1 MMFAF
6 SAVGGA
12 VAPAGGAG
20 ADMARGRIGWIGRF
34 VATALVAGAAGLV
47 AAQAAAPRVDVL
59 VLDGMIS
66 PATAEFFS
74 RGLARAQS
82 DGAELVVLELDTP
95 GGLDTSMR
103 AIIKEI
109 LSSTVPV
116 ATWVGPNGARAASA
130 GTYILYA
137 SHIAAMAPASNLG
150 AATPVAIG
158 AGTPEAPS
166 PSQPGPSGHP
176 GSAPGPIDTMHEK
189 VVNDAAAFLRS
200 LAQLRGRNAEFA
212 ERAVRRAQSMS
223 AQEAL
228 RAGVIDL
235 IAKDID
241 DLLRQLNG
249 REITI
254 GASKVRLTLGD
265 AQVVT
270 THPDWRTGVLAL
282 LSNPTLALVLMMLGV
297 YGLFVEVVH
306 PGAAVPGV
314 AGAICLLLGLYALHL
329 LPVNWTGVALI
340 LLGAALMI
348 AEVFLPTFGVVG
360 IGGIVA
366 LVVGG
371 MMLIN
376 TDAGGMRIPFPFLVG
391 VALVSAAV
399 ILGFGSF
406 ALRVRRRPVVSGRE
420 GLIGAQ
426 GVVTVVDDQGTWAR
440 VEGASWQVR
449 SHEPLAAGT
458 AVRVEKVDGLTLEV
472 SAAGQPR
479 S

>member
-1 MMFAF
+1 MAN
-6 SAVGGA
+6 
-12 VAPAGGAG
+12 
-20 ADMARGRIGWIGRF
+20 ADMSLGRVGWIGWIGWS
-34 VATALVAGAAGLV
+34 VAAALTAGAGLQAV
-47 AAQAAAPRVDVL
+47 AHAAAPRVDVL
-59 VLDGMIS
+59 VIDGMIS

-74 RGLARAQS
+74 RGLAHAQS
-82 DGAELVVLELDTP
+82 DGAELVVLEMDTP

-103 AIIKEI
+103 VIIKEI

-158 AGTPEAPS
+158 TGTPEPPS
-166 PSQPGPSGHP
+166 PQGPPGGRS
-176 GSAPGPIDTMHEK
+176 GSASGPIDTLHEK
-189 VVNDAAAFLRS
+189 AVNDAAAFLRS

-228 RAGVIDL
+228 HAGVIDL
-235 IAKDID
+235 IANDLD
-241 DLLRQLNG
+241 DLLHQLNG

-254 GASKVRLTLGD
+254 GASKVRLSLGD

-270 THPDWRTGVLAL
+270 TRPDWRTGVLAV
-282 LSNPTLALVLMMLGV
+282 LSNPTVALVLMMLGV
-297 YGLFVEVVH
+297 YGLFIEVIH
-306 PGAAVPGV
+306 PGAALPGV

-340 LLGAALMI
+340 LLGTALMI

-376 TDAGGMRIPFPFLVG
+376 TEAGGMKIPFPFLVG
-391 VALVSAAV
+391 IALVSAAV

-406 ALRVRRRPVVSGRE
+406 ALRVRRRPVVSGQE
-420 GLIGAQ
+420 GLIGAP

-440 VEGASWQVR
+440 VQGASWRVR

-458 AVRVEKVDGLTLEV
+458 AVRVERVDGLTLEV